1 MSLVVSH
8 SFDTDAMPPEE
19 RFAAWAS
26 AIEHWTVSN
35 LDPVGEFRAQVQFW
49 EVGPLA
55 ISAQCISPVGFD
67 RTVQRVLS
75 SNVDQFHVAI
85 MLEGVCTICDAAGPV
100 DCGPGDVSM
109 MDLTRPQRLE
119 VTAQTSIAIQAP
131 RYFLFER
138 TVPVDIHG
146 RLPRSATTRL
156 FVDHVRALV
165 AHLPEMPAERAPA
178 LAAVT
183 RDLLAAALAEMP
195 ASAQGGRDRG
205 LRARVR
211 DLVER
216 RAAAPSSVVDLC
228 NALNVSRSSLYRA
241 FENDGGV
248 LAFARRCRLVALHR
262 RLADPHEH
270 RPLEQLGHAHGF
282 PDPSH
287 LSALFRREFG
297 YSPGQLRAYAATQPV
312 NQALPGSSQERFLQM
327 LRALA

>member
-1 MSLVVSH
+1 MSLIASH
-8 SFDTDAMPPEE
+8 SFDTDLIPPDE

-35 LDPVGEFRAQVQFW
+35 LDPAGEFRVQARFW
-49 EVGPLA
+49 EVGPLVV
-55 ISAQCISPVGFD
+55 SAQYMSPVVFD
-67 RTVQRVLS
+67 RTVQRVRS
-75 SNVDQFHVAI
+75 SGADQFQVAI
-85 MLEGVCTICDAAGPV
+85 MLEGVCTICDDREPV

-109 MDLTRPQRLE
+109 MDLTRAQRLE
-119 VTAQTSIAIQAP
+119 VTAQTSIAIQVP

-138 TVPVDIHG
+138 TVPVEVHG

-165 AHLPEMPAERAPA
+165 AHLPEMPAARVPT

-195 ASAQGGRDRG
+195 ASARRDRG

-216 RAAAPSSVVDLC
+216 SAATPASVVDLC
-228 NALNVSRSSLYRA
+228 DELNVSRSSLYRA
-241 FENDGGV
+241 FEHDDGV

-282 PDPSH
+282 PDRSH
-287 LSALFRREFG
+287 LGSLFRREFG
-297 YSPGQLRAYAATQPV
+297 YSPGQLRTYAATQPV
-312 NQALPGSSQERFLQM
+312 NPALPGSSQERFLEM